1 MALRFEW
8 DPRKA
13 RRNLRDHRVSFEE
26 AATAPLTM
34 RCRSRCLTLS
44 IRSARSAS
52 CSSGER
58 LVAASSSLPLPSA
71 APIFRAFDSSQ
82 PDSPTAASAV
92 TMKKVSRKPR
102 APSRAITRKTA
113 SDEILPHYDFRGG
126 VRGKY
131 AAPYRE
137 GTNVVLLEPDVAARF
152 PDAASVNRALRALA
166 EIADETKPKS
176 RSRRRTA

>member
-1 MALRFEW
+1 
-8 DPRKA
+8 
-13 RRNLRDHRVSFEE
+13 
-26 AATAPLTM
+26 
-34 RCRSRCLTLS
+34 
-44 IRSARSAS
+44 
-52 CSSGER
+52 
-58 LVAASSSLPLPSA
+58 
-71 APIFRAFDSSQ
+71 
-82 PDSPTAASAV
+82 
-92 TMKKVSRKPR
+92 MKKASRKPP
-102 APSRAITRKTA
+102 APSRARARKTA

-131 AAPYRE
+131 AARYRE